1 MEKHRRSRSATAP
14 VEENARIAADL
25 RGRRL
30 DAHYDTGRPDLGILR
45 AMSRR
50 ARRTLVYVLGSAR
63 PGQEAGTNL
72 TNSR

>member
-1 MEKHRRSRSATAP
+1 MVISAGHDGRARS
-14 VEENARIAADL
+14 ADL

-50 ARRTLVYVLGSAR
+50 ARGTLVYVLGSAR

>member
-1 MEKHRRSRSATAP
+1 MTLSDGKGQ
-14 VEENARIAADL
+14 ENAHSAADL

-30 DAHYDTGRPDLGILR
+30 DGHYDTGRPDLGILR
-45 AMSRR
+45 AMRRR